1 MPFLNAFRRGKDDK
15 KTTPV
20 AEPSNGKDQLRGKSF
35 EEQEAALNPANADK
49 QVQPPA
55 PDDKDARA
63 EKLTAAVDK
72 STEVFDKERKE
83 NDPYGESYLDKHY
96 RHQRNKDLK
105 SSIEAK
111 HQPEKKASGYLARRK
126 EKAEIRKKV
135 EAEYEAMREKSPDR
149 ARRMRNVEVKQAI
162 QEDARAEAEQ
172 LHPDDKKAQDAAYE
186 KIWLRNYKLVREYH
200 GGDSDKE
207 KAVVGVE
214 KEIIKENNQKLH
226 DELMAQAGEDPIR
239 QENAAKIYMATRAK
253 TPKEE
258 QEEAKD
264 KLKAK
269 EKAEEDKRK
278 SDNAELKKQIADKHK
293 GEGFFKGKKAA
304 DKEYLEQKKLSAKAQ
319 EKKESDKT
327 KGEVKEQNQAPK
339 QQVKSGVIDDKQAA
353 IMMGY
358 HGEKGRKD
366 KNAKMKAN
374 MTREEYRANK
384 VHKGDGE
391 KFKANKDV
399 KDVVKVIDGVNQAA
413 TTGNKLVAK
422 GGKLLGTEQDTNTMI
437 GQSMTTAGGQKFK
450 LGGTTREAASI
461 LKAANGVT
469 SVIGGTSDVV
479 NAIGLRGDA
488 DPANRERAKGEI
500 VDGVGKVA
508 KGAVSTT
515 TGVLQSIQ
523 SFATDPALAAAM
535 QLEAIPIVGIVGSVL
550 KLIEAAATLAQAAER
565 AHKIV
570 GMREDAK
577 ENKDDAMAA
586 ALKGLRNADLQLV
599 TSATIDVIAASA
611 SIAGHGLTLGGIT
624 GPAGVAL
631 KGFASGISL
640 MKTAGM
646 ACYNSVQ
653 ASKAKKAQVRFDQ
666 AKKNKAGSGEVL
678 KTGKSMITSNVKF
691 ALQIVINAAREGDP
705 VALEYMKLFNLDTKN
720 FDEMS
725 DENIRKM
732 ILGAIDQDEEPQTLL
747 DKLKAVPNQ
756 VRDTKRSL
764 RKKFG
769 AGY

>member
-1 MPFLNAFRRGKDDK
+1 MPFLNAFRRDPKDK
-15 KTTPV
+15 KTSGPP
-20 AEPSNGKDQLRGKSF
+20 EPSGGKEQLRGKSF
-35 EEQEAALNPANADK
+35 DEQQAALDPNKNGNAP
-49 QVQPPA
+49 QTPA
-55 PDDKDARA
+55 PIEQDVRA
-63 EKLTAAVDK
+63 AKM
-72 STEVFDKERKE
+72 TEAIDQSSEIFDKERKE

-96 RHQRNKDLK
+96 RHHRNKDLK

-111 HQPEKKASGYLARRK
+111 HQPEKKASGFFARRK

-135 EAEYEAMREKSPDR
+135 ESEYEAMREKSPDR
-149 ARRMRNVEVKQAI
+149 ARRMRNVEVKKAI

-200 GGDSDKE
+200 GGDSEKE
-207 KAVVGVE
+207 KVAVGVE

-239 QENAAKIYMATRAK
+239 QENAAKIYMATRTK

-258 QEEAKD
+258 QEEAKE

-269 EKAEEDKRK
+269 EKAEEEKRK
-278 SDNAELKKQIADKHK
+278 SDNAELKKQISEKHK
-293 GEGFFKGKKAA
+293 GSGFFKGRKLAE
-304 DKEYLEQKKLSAKAQ
+304 KEYLEQKKLSAKSQ
-319 EKKESDKT
+319 EKKEADKV
-327 KGEVKEQNQAPK
+327 KSEVKEQNQALK
-339 QQVKSGVIDDKQAA
+339 QQVKSGVIDEKQAS
-353 IMMGY
+353 MLMGF
-358 HGEKGRKD
+358 HGDKGRKE

-399 KDVVKVIDGVNQAA
+399 KDVVKVVDGVNKAA
-413 TTGNKLVAK
+413 TKGNKLVAK
-422 GGKLLGTEQDTNTMI
+422 GGKMLGTEQDQNTMI
-437 GQSMTTAGGQKFK
+437 GQTMHTAGGQKFK
-450 LGGTTREAASI
+450 MGGTTREAASI
-461 LKAANGVT
+461 LKAADGVT
-469 SVIGGTSDVV
+469 KVVGGTSDVI
-479 NAIGLRGDA
+479 NAIGLRNDA
-488 DPANRERAKGEI
+488 DPANRERAKGDI
-500 VDGVGKVA
+500 VDGVHKVA
-508 KGAVSTT
+508 GGAVSTT

-523 SFATDPALAAAM
+523 SFASDPALAAAM

-550 KLIEAAATLAQAAER
+550 KLIEAATTLAQAAER

-570 GMREDAK
+570 SMRDDAK
-577 ENKDDAMAA
+577 ANKDDAMSA

-640 MKTAGM
+640 MKQAGM

-666 AKKNKAGSGEVL
+666 AKKNNAGSGEIL
-678 KTGKSMITSNVKF
+678 KSGKSLITTNVKY
-691 ALQIVINAAREGDP
+691 ALQIVINGARAGDP

-725 DENIRKM
+725 DENIRKF
-732 ILGAIDQDEEPQTLL
+732 ILGAIDKDEEPETLL
-747 DKLKAVPNQ
+747 DKLKGIPNQ

>member
-1 MPFLNAFRRGKDDK
+1 MPFLNAFRKGSSDK
-15 KTTPV
+15 KTAPV
-20 AEPSNGKDQLRGKSF
+20 DDKTAPKDQLRGKSF
-35 EEQEAALNPANADK
+35 TEQEAQLTPGGNEQTSKPP
-49 QVQPPA
+49 VQ
-55 PDDKDARA
+55 DDKDVRA
-63 EKLTAAVDK
+63 GKITTAIDK
-72 STEVFDKERKE
+72 TTEIFDKERKE

-96 RHQRNKDLK
+96 RHHRNKDVK
-105 SSIEAK
+105 ESIKAK
-111 HQPEKKASGYLARRK
+111 HEPQQKASGILARRK
-126 EKAEIRKKV
+126 QKAEIRKKV
-135 EAEYEAMREKSPDR
+135 QAEYEAMREKSPDR

-172 LHPDDKKAQDAAYE
+172 LHPDDKKAQDEAYE

-207 KAVVGVE
+207 KAAVGVE
-214 KEIIKENNQKLH
+214 KEIIKENNKKLET
-226 DELMAQAGEDPIR
+226 ELMEQAGDDPIR
-239 QENAAKIYMATRAK
+239 QENAAKIYAATRTK

-258 QEEAKD
+258 QEEAKE

-269 EKAEEDKRK
+269 EQAEEDKRK
-278 SDNAELKKQIADKHK
+278 ADNAELKKQLQEKHK

-304 DKEYLEQKKLSAKAQ
+304 EKEYLEQKKLSAKGQ
-319 EKKESDKT
+319 EKKEAERL
-327 KGEVKEQNQAPK
+327 KGEVKEQNEGLK
-339 QQVKSGVIDDKQAA
+339 QQVKSGTIDKKQASLL
-353 IMMGY
+353 MGH
-358 HGEKGRKD
+358 HGEKGRKE
-366 KNAKMKAN
+366 KNAAMKSN
-374 MTREEYRANK
+374 MTRDEYRANK

-399 KDVVKVIDGVNQAA
+399 KDVVTVIDGVNKAA
-413 TTGNKLVAK
+413 KTGNKIVAQ
-422 GGKLLGTEQDTNTMI
+422 GGKLLGTEQDKNTMI

-461 LKAANGVT
+461 LQAANGVT
-469 SVIGGTSDVV
+469 TVIGGTSDVI

-488 DPANRERAKGEI
+488 DPANRERAKGDI
-500 VDGVGKVA
+500 VDGVSKIAG
-508 KGAVSTT
+508 GAVTTT
-515 TGVLQSIQ
+515 TGVLQAIQ
-523 SFATDPALAAAM
+523 SFATDPALAQVM
-535 QLEAIPIVGIVGSVL
+535 QLDAIPIVGIIGSIL
-550 KLIEAAATLAQAAER
+550 KLINAATTLAQASQR

-570 GMREDAK
+570 SMREDAK
-577 ENKDDAMAA
+577 ENKDDAMSS

-631 KGFASGISL
+631 KGFATGMSL

-646 ACYNSVQ
+646 AVYNSVQ

-678 KTGKSMITSNVKF
+678 KSGKTLITTNVKY

-732 ILGAIDQDEEPQTLL
+732 ILGAIDQDEEPLTLL
-747 DKLKAVPNQ
+747 DKLKGIPNQ